1 MEKVYGIKLMGNG
14 FDKSTTQKT
23 TITASDSITRVTSE
37 IVRKYRYEDSKPRFG
52 LIKKLGINKGVI
64 ISNEPFSNDDKK
76 FEAIIFKRKNEKIVI
91 NNHHYTVGGEDID
104 FNFERYNVHI
114 IKI

>member
-1 MEKVYGIKLMGNG
+1 MGNG

-23 TITASDSITRVTSE
+23 TIKTSDSITRVTSE
-37 IVRKYRYEDSKPRFG
+37 IVYKYRYESSILRFG
-52 LIKKLGINKGVI
+52 LIKKLGITNNTI
-64 ISNEPFSNDDKK
+64 ISNEPYSNDGKK
-76 FEAIIFKRKNEKIVI
+76 FEAIILKKEGEKIVI
-91 NNHHYTVGGEDID
+91 NNHHYTVGGEEID

>member
-76 FEAIIFKRKNEKIVI
+76 FEAIIFKRKNLKFV
-91 NNHHYTVGGEDID
+91 
-104 FNFERYNVHI
+104 
-114 IKI
+114 